1 MMLGRE
7 FLDMGFVLYATFKKA
22 IFSIYYTQR
31 EILSIPF
38 IHIDEERA
46 LKSPAEERLRNPP
59 PDSAIARARDFGID
73 LTLLIERLRL
83 TPEERVLRLQ
93 REMMAFDQIRGII
106 KK

>member
-1 MMLGRE
+1 
-7 FLDMGFVLYATFKKA
+7 
-22 IFSIYYTQR
+22 
-31 EILSIPF
+31 
-38 IHIDEERA
+38 

-83 TPEERVLRLQ
+83 TPEERVSRLQ
-93 REMMAFDQIRGII
+93 QEMMAFDQIRGKG

>member
-1 MMLGRE
+1 M
-7 FLDMGFVLYATFKKA
+7 
-22 IFSIYYTQR
+22 
-31 EILSIPF
+31 
-38 IHIDEERA
+38 
-46 LKSPAEERLRNPP
+46 KSPAEERLRNPP